1 MDAKIIGQAIRE
13 LSPNAEFSFQES
25 DLSTIDWHSKTTR
38 PSDAEII
45 AQYAI
50 VEARIQSEVAL
61 KATQKEAIL
70 ARLGL
75 TAEEAQLLLS

>member
-1 MDAKIIGQAIRE
+1 MDSKIISLAIYD
-13 LSPNAEFSFQES
+13 LVPNAEFSFQEA
-25 DLSTIDWHSKTTR
+25 DLSTLNWQSKLKR
-38 PSDAEII
+38 PTDEEII

-50 VEARIQSEVAL
+50 VEARIQSELAL